1 MHPFGLISM
10 AEGKKNR
17 LTENM
22 KLLCQHY
29 GIEYDSSQFTELSL
43 RLANN
48 FVRGFQI
55 KRKRGN
61 KLKWDQTFLA
71 VLKIEVDRY
80 QDPSLNNN
88 NKMKGIRWSIRQLLK
103 KEPWI
108 HCFDGANPFES
119 MKRQYYNC
127 DEGSNEYKNVKEL
140 FEDFKSHNQ
149 LHLWE
154 TIVVNEV
161 VKQSKS

>member
-1 MHPFGLISM
+1 M
-10 AEGKKNR
+10 E
-17 LTENM
+17 
-22 KLLCQHY
+22 LLCQHY
-29 GIEYDSSQFTELSL
+29 EIDYDPSQFTQLTW
-43 RLANN
+43 RLAND
-48 FVRGFQI
+48 FVPGFQLE
-55 KRKRGN
+55 KRGN
-61 KLKWDQTFLA
+61 KQKWDQTLRA
-71 VLKIEVDRY
+71 ILKIEVDRY
-80 QDPSLNNN
+80 QDLSLNNSSQ
-88 NKMKGIRWSIRQLLK
+88 MKSIRWSIRQLLK